1 MNFIDPIAKLLGE
14 WSYELGA
21 PAVLFRLAISMIF
34 AFIIGCERASKRH
47 AAGLRTFITI
57 FLASTMT
64 TMIDIYLNAAYGISS
79 SMLSA
84 ATVIGIAII
93 STNSILYS
101 SKNQIKGLTTSAGL
115 WASGI
120 LGMTIGAGFY
130 TVSVIGYIALIC
142 CLSYF
147 PSFEFY
153 LKNRSNHFEVHLEL
167 VSKSNLQD
175 FITTIRKLGLRI
187 DDIEANNAYL
197 SSGLAVYSVAVTII
211 SPELKKYKTHK
222 EIIQAMSTLDY
233 VYYIE
238 EMN

>member
-1 MNFIDPIAKLLGE
+1 MFIDPIAKLLGS
-14 WSYELGA
+14 WSYDLGA
-21 PAVLFRLAISMIF
+21 ASILFRLGLSMIF
-34 AFIIGCERASKRH
+34 AFVIGCERASKRH
-47 AAGLRTFITI
+47 AAGLRTFIII
-57 FLASTMT
+57 FLASTMA
-64 TMIDIYLNAAYGISS
+64 TMIDIHLIKSYGGCSAL
-79 SMLSA
+79 LSA
-84 ATVIGIAII
+84 ATIIGIAII

-101 SKNQIKGLTTSAGL
+101 SKSQIKGLTTSAGL

-130 TVSVIGYIALIC
+130 TISVAGFFALIC

-197 SSGLAVYSVAVTII
+197 SSGLAVYSVSVTII

-233 VYYIE
+233 VYHIE